1 MKKFNILLL
10 IIVWLANP
18 TFFVFADFNKTNQGN
33 KENILFDDKEY
44 IQIND
49 PILKKGYLKIVK
61 MLSQMVNSLLKN
73 NEKPNI

>member
-49 PILKKGYLKIVK
+49 PILKKRLLENRENVK
-61 MLSQMVNSLLKN
+61 PDGEFFTKEQ
-73 NEKPNI
+73 